1 MQAELDARGRK
12 LLEKF
17 RRIVLALPETVE
29 TESFGHPWFRAGGPD
44 GKMITVFGGEGERHT
59 ACFKVGKTDMA
70 LFLNDSRLIKTPY
83 IGNHGWVS
91 LELNEHTNW
100 EEVAELVKSSYR
112 NNAPKK
118 LAARLKE

>member
-1 MQAELDARGRK
+1 
-12 LLEKF
+12 
-17 RRIVLALPETVE
+17 
-29 TESFGHPWFRAGGPD
+29 
-44 GKMITVFGGEGERHT
+44 
-59 ACFKVGKTDMA
+59 MA